1 MQLYNQDGAQLD
13 TWSYIL
19 GSKEN
24 SKVGE
29 MYTTTENKVWRKKR
43 KGKKIIPH
51 SFYLKAI

>member
-19 GSKEN
+19 GSKEH